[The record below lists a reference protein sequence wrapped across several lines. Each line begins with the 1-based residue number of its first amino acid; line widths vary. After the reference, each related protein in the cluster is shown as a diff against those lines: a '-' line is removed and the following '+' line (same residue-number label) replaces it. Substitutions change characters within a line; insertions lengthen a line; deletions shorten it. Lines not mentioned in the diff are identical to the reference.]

1 VTAPLF
7 LLLLAL
13 LAVGPLLP
21 WRRAGSAWLRT
32 LKWPLTAA
40 AAALAALLGAGLRD
54 PGPLLAAPVLA
65 AGATTS
71 ILEYAK
77 GARFAA
83 RLPGSWPLAT
93 VRLAVRNRRRYGAY
107 LAHLGIV
114 VAATGFAGSHFW
126 QQERQVSL
134 RPDQSVAVGRYQLT
148 LSSVASAGEGTATT
162 TTAVLSLADGET
174 LTAARTVYPTFG
186 GQSTTTVAIRS
197 TAFED
202 LYVVLE
208 PGPADQP
215 ATFTVFVN
223 PLVGWIWAGAALLIL
238 GALAGSWPGGRTSP
252 EPVPAIARRPA
263 LAGGAE

>member
-1 VTAPLF
+1 M
-7 LLLLAL
+7 
-13 LAVGPLLP
+13 P

-40 AAALAALLGAGLRD
+40 AAALAALVGAGLRD

-77 GARFAA
+77 GARFAS

-134 RPDQSVAVGRYQLT
+134 RPEQSVVVGRYQLT
-148 LSSVASAGEGTATT
+148 LNSVATAAKGDATT
-162 TTAVLSLADGET
+162 TTAVLSLADGDT
-174 LTAARTVYPTFG
+174 LAAARTVYPTFG
-186 GQSTTTVAIRS
+186 GQSTTQVAIRS

-208 PGPADQP
+208 PGAADQ

-223 PLVGWIWAGAALLIL
+223 PLVGWIWAGATLLIL
-238 GALAGSWPGGRTSP
+238 GVLAGSWPGGRRSP
-252 EPVPAIARRPA
+252 EPLPAIARRPA